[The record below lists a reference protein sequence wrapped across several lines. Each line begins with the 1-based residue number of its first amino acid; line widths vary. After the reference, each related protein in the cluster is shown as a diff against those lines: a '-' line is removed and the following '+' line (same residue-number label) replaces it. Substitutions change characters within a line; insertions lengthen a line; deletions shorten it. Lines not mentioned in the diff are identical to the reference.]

1 MRYQIVPSLKK
12 RAVVPAAIAAVVAA
26 VGAGDVRMFAVAD
39 VAVAGPEPPFMTMM
53 SRITPEGSGRLT
65 VLVVPEVIRVSLEV
79 TVIVPAA
86 EVTTSPVGAR
96 PKTAFSGSLRT
107 FDEPVAVRS

>member
-1 MRYQIVPSLKK
+1 VRYQIVPSLKK
-12 RAVVPAAIAAVVAA
+12 RAVVAVRIAAVVAA

-39 VAVAGPEPPFMTMM
+39 VAVAVPEPPFITMM

-86 EVTTSPVGAR
+86 EVTTSPVELR
-96 PKTAFSGSLRT
+96 PLIWFKATLRT